1 MDTVADRGHR
11 FARPLA
17 AATLLWPAV
26 WNGYPIV
33 FADTG
38 TYLSQAIHHYIGWD
52 RPPFYSLAILPL
64 HLTWSLWPVAV
75 AQAALA
81 TWVLSLVWRSLTGR
95 RSWWGL
101 TGVIGVLAV
110 ATPLPWLVS
119 TVMPDVLTPLLV
131 LVMGLLGWA
140 QFSRG
145 ETWALGALMTLMIAA
160 QQSSVVLAG
169 SLLLIL
175 GILRQ
180 LRRYRALLLP
190 LLVASAALITVN
202 IAAFG
207 RVSLSPFGNVFLLAR
222 VIYDGPGQAVLQRDC
237 PTQNWRL
244 CPWRDRLP
252 ADSDD
257 FLWRPDSP
265 VMLAGGHKAVS
276 ADAGAIIRAA
286 LRDEPVAELR
296 AVARN
301 GWEQLNRFASGDGLQ
316 AWPAQV
322 DPWMDQDFRS
332 AAYHAARQQCGTL
345 AVPDWLAAIHQAF
358 AIAGIVSAALLL
370 ISRRRIED
378 TGARFML
385 LALLTLP
392 LSAAITGGLS
402 TPHDRYQSR
411 IVWLP
416 ACVSLFVAAGTRR
429 A

>member
-64 HLTWSLWPVAV
+64 HLTWSLWPVV
-75 AQAALA
+75 IAQAALA
-81 TWVLSLVWRSLTGR
+81 TWVLSLLWRAFAGGR
-95 RSWWGL
+95 SDWCFAGMVCL
-101 TGVIGVLAV
+101 LAV

-119 TVMPDVLTPLLV
+119 TVMPDLLTPLLV
-131 LVMGLLGWA
+131 LVMGLLAWA
-140 QFSRG
+140 RLSRRQVW
-145 ETWALGALMTLMIAA
+145 TLGALAAFMIAA
-160 QQSSVVLAG
+160 QQSSVLLAG
-169 SLLLIL
+169 SLLTL
-175 GILRQ
+175 GLGRS
-180 LRRYRALLLP
+180 RALVLP
-190 LLVASAALITVN
+190 LLVATAALITVN
-202 IAAFG
+202 VAAFG
-207 RVSLSPFGNVFLLAR
+207 RLSLSPFGNVFLLAR
-222 VIYDGPGQAVLQRDC
+222 VIYDGPGRAVLQRDC
-237 PTQNWRL
+237 PTQAWRL

-265 VMLAGGHKAVS
+265 VILAGGHKVVS
-276 ADAGAIIRAA
+276 TDADAIIRAA
-286 LRDEPVAELR
+286 LRDQPVSELR

-301 GWEQLNRFASGDGLQ
+301 GWAQLARFASGDGLQ

-322 DPWMDQDFRS
+322 DPWMDRDFHS
-332 AAYHAARQQCGTL
+332 GAYHAARQQQGTL
-345 AVPDWLAAIHQAF
+345 AVPDWLAVGHQA
-358 AIAGIVSAALLL
+358 AAVLGIISAAVILLT
-370 ISRRRIED
+370 RRRSGDIR
-378 TGARFML
+378 ARFLL
-385 LALLTLP
+385 LALLVLP
-392 LSAAITGGLS
+392 LGALITGGLS

-416 ACVSLFVAAGTRR
+416 ACVSLFVAAGARR
-429 A
+429 S